1 MASLLGRWIPRVLI
15 AGLVVFL
22 AIQLVPYGRD
32 HDNPEPDVDPV
43 AWPTTEAAN
52 AFDVACADCHSNR
65 TEWPWYSNVAPISWL
80 VTRDV
85 EQGRDSWNVSMGDGP
100 DEADDAI
107 ELIESGDMPPS
118 RYLPLHPDARLSDQ
132 EQAELVAALRQLE
145 EGEDEQD
152 EAEDRADD
160 AADEAEGRADE

>member
-15 AGLVVFL
+15 AGLVVFV

-52 AFDVACADCHSNR
+52 AFAAACADCHTNR
-65 TEWPWYSNVAPISWL
+65 TDWPWYSNVAPFSWF

-85 EQGRDSWNVSMGDGP
+85 EQGRDAWNVSMGDGP

-107 ELIESGDMPPS
+107 ELIESGGMPPS
-118 RYLPLHPDARLSDQ
+118 QYLPLHPDARLS
-132 EQAELVAALRQLE
+132 EEEKAELIAALRQLE
-145 EGEDEQD
+145 DGEDERE